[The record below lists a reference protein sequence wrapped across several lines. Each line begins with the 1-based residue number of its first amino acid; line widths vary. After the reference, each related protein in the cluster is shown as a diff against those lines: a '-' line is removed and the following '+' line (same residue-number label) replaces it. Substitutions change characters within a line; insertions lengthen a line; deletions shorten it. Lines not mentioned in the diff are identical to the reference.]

1 MHVGAVS
8 YAENELQV
16 HAVHDKAIEA
26 RDELSQMLSELAD
39 MRKDRRQLELD
50 LEMLELEIATDEK
63 VKHPEMSATAMK
75 EHLKAAYYKDERWR
89 GLKQKVVDV
98 CNSIEDEEADRRLT
112 EKDIEIAV
120 ARMNELAGYLFY
132 LGSVK
137 YASVGAGRAVA

>member
-1 MHVGAVS
+1 MNVGAVS

-16 HAVHDKAIEA
+16 HAIHDKAIES

-39 MRKDRRQLELD
+39 MRNAKRQFELD
-50 LEMLELEIATDEK
+50 LEMLELEIATDER

-75 EHLKAAYYKDERWR
+75 DHLKAAYYRSEQWR
-89 GLKQKVVDV
+89 ELRKKIVEI

-137 YASVGAGRAVA
+137 YASVGAGRAAT